1 MLKDGYTLM
10 HEHMF
15 IDLSGVKN
23 NLDCRLDC
31 LDETIN
37 EMKKLYSKGV
47 RNITEVTNMGM
58 GRDVNYI
65 KKISQE
71 SGINFICATGYY
83 KEPFL
88 PDYVKDATVDEL
100 AEIMIKDIEIGIDGS
115 DVKAQIIGEI
125 GTSKNEMT
133 DLEKKV
139 FLSAIKA
146 HKKTGVTITTH
157 TTIGTYGLD
166 QIEFFEENGVD
177 LNKVVI
183 GHVDLSGDID
193 YVLSILK
200 KGAYV
205 EFDTIGKNNY
215 LSDDIRVDMLKVIE
229 EKGYIDRV
237 FLSLDITRK
246 SNMEYMGGIGYSYIF
261 DIFIPKLLEKGLS
274 KESIDKMLYH
284 NPRRFFNVSE

>member
-88 PDYVKDATVDEL
+88 PDYVKDTTVDEL

-146 HKKTGVTITTH
+146 HKKTGVPITTH
-157 TTIGTYGLD
+157 TTLGTYGLD

>member
-88 PDYVKDATVDEL
+88 PDYVKDAAVDEL

-146 HKKTGVTITTH
+146 HKKTGVPITTH
-157 TTIGTYGLD
+157 TTLGTYGLD
-166 QIEFFEENGVD
+166 QIDFFEENGVD

>member
-88 PDYVKDATVDEL
+88 PDYVKDTTVDEL

-115 DVKAQIIGEI
+115 DVKAQIIG
-125 GTSKNEMT
+125 
-133 DLEKKV
+133 L
-139 FLSAIKA
+139 
-146 HKKTGVTITTH
+146 H
-157 TTIGTYGLD
+157 T
-166 QIEFFEENGVD
+166 Q
-177 LNKVVI
+177 
-183 GHVDLSGDID
+183 
-193 YVLSILK
+193 
-200 KGAYV
+200 A
-205 EFDTIGKNNY
+205 
-215 LSDDIRVDMLKVIE
+215 
-229 EKGYIDRV
+229 
-237 FLSLDITRK
+237 
-246 SNMEYMGGIGYSYIF
+246 
-261 DIFIPKLLEKGLS
+261 
-274 KESIDKMLYH
+274 
-284 NPRRFFNVSE
+284 